1 MFEEVASKNKHK
13 TALIHHGRVWTFQE
27 LDSFSNK
34 VANVFRDAG
43 LKPGDEVALLME
55 SKPEFVGIWMGLAK
69 IGCVTALLNTYLKPQ
84 NLLHS
89 ISVVKAKALI
99 YDSQFQP
106 G

>member
-1 MFEEVASKNKHK
+1 MAAQNAQKA
-13 TALIHHGRVWTFQE
+13 ALIHHGQVWTYSE
-27 LDSFSNK
+27 LDKFSNK
-34 VANVFRDAG
+34 IANAFRDAG
-43 LKPGDEVALLME
+43 FKPGDEVALLME
-55 SKPEFVGIWMGLAK
+55 SKPEFVGIWLGLSK